1 MCALRRMQGRECT
14 GKYRENRGFTLTFR
28 MKTGITVHKGM
39 SYDGVWTVTLY
50 KKNRNCEF

>member
-1 MCALRRMQGRECT
+1 MPENLENT
-14 GKYRENRGFTLTFR
+14 GKTGGFTLTFR

-50 KKNRNCEF
+50 KKNRNYEF